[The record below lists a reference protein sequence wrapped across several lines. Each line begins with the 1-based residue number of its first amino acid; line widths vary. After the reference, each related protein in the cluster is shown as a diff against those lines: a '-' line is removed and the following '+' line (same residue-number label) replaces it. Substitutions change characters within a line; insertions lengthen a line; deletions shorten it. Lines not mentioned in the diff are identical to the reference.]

1 MKRNIVAVGM
11 LLLFSAVLWSCS
23 DSDSPKTSDETAKE
37 ALTTKTQDLKT
48 AVEDIT
54 ESKGFE
60 IITMSDNTKT
70 DDGGDDTRFSASITL
85 EDIKGL
91 YEYNVGTDEA
101 TEAKF
106 GFMQNV
112 FTKTKDTTLFILQ
125 LPKEKAYEPWK
136 LYMQEDGDDA
146 LVNDFKIT
154 TTEYNYS
161 FSMDQGFDFDY
172 SLEADIEVEDVEAG
186 GLDVEWSIESNLNFQ
201 YSAEYDFTD
210 DYEVG
215 VEFEFGEEI
224 GYEYY
229 LEKADEVLFKERI
242 EVEMEEGS
250 EEKTYIYSLMI
261 GNIEIKKKSDS
272 EEYEVYKDGELDADA
287 VVEHIQNTED
297 DEDRNLV
304 FCRKGLD
311 IKITFADG
319 TEVILS
325 ELLGEDTLNKMSEIF
340 ESMYDMYFVKH
351 LVDKVAHQVYQENQA
366 QL

>member
-70 DDGGDDTRFSASITL
+70 DDGGDDTIFSASITL

-91 YEYNVGTDEA
+91 YEYNVSTDEA

-125 LPKEKAYEPWK
+125 LPKEKAYEPWR
-136 LYMQEDGDDA
+136 LYMDEDGDDA

-161 FSMDQGFDFDY
+161 FSAGQGFEFDY
-172 SLEADIEVEDVEAG
+172 ELEADIEVEGEAVG
-186 GLDVEWSIESNLNFQ
+186 GLEVDWSIASNANFEYESVF
-201 YSAEYDFTD
+201 EFTD
-210 DYEVG
+210 DYKVG
-215 VEFEFGEEI
+215 IEFEFGEEI

-229 LEKADEVLFKERI
+229 LKKGEEDLFKEKI

-250 EEKTYIYSLMI
+250 DEKTYIHSLMI

-272 EEYEVYKDGELDADA
+272 EEYEVYKDGVLDPDA
-287 VVEHIQNTED
+287 VIEHIQNTED
-297 DEDRNLV
+297 GDDRNLV

-325 ELLGEDTLNKMSEIF
+325 ELLGEATLDKMSEIF

-351 LVDKVAHQVYQENQA
+351 LVDKVAHKVYQANQV
-366 QL
+366 QQ